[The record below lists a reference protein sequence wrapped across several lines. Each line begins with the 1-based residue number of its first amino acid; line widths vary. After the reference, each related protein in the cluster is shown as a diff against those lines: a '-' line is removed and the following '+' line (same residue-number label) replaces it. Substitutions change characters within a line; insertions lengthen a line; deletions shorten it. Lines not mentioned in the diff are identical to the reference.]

1 LFGLVDDQDEEVG
14 RALECRFCG
23 TTVDP
28 RRVELGY
35 DYCTADDCQRQGLE
49 RIELARVAVNKA
61 ADQFVR
67 ADQVMPKVEMPR
79 TRPDDTPYVSPPS
92 PSSTSPAPARAP
104 TGAPAPARRRIPST
118 LERLQAAEAELDR
131 RLDAS
136 FERFERSE
144 ITAAEMAKE
153 RDDLIRAFNRM
164 VMAENIRYRHLLR
177 RRTA

>member
-1 LFGLVDDQDEEVG
+1 LFGLVDDQLEEVG
-14 RALECRFCG
+14 RALECRFCA

-35 DYCTADDCQRQGLE
+35 DYCTADDCQRRGLE
-49 RIELARVAVNKA
+49 RVELVRVAVNKA

-67 ADQVMPKVEMPR
+67 AEQVMPKVEMGR
-79 TRPDDTPYVSPPS
+79 TRPDDTPYISPPS
-92 PSSTSPAPARAP
+92 PSATPPAAAGTR
-104 TGAPAPARRRIPST
+104 GPARRRIPST

-144 ITAAEMAKE
+144 ITAAEMAKQ